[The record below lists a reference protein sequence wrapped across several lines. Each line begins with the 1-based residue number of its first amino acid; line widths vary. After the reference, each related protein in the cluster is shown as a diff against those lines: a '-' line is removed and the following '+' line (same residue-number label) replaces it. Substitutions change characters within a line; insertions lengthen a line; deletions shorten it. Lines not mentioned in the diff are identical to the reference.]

1 MYLFIAIKVTQLH
14 LLLIYVK
21 IDIILVKVLSVSNY
35 DEDGSG

>member
-21 IDIILVKVLSVSNY
+21 IDIILIKVLSVSNY
-35 DEDGSG
+35 DVDGSG

>member
-1 MYLFIAIKVTQLH
+1 MYLFLAIKVTQLH

-35 DEDGSG
+35 DVDGSG

>member
-35 DEDGSG
+35 DVDGSG